1 MENTSEN
8 TSTGGVDV
16 NKFREMFKTHQ
27 NPNKP
32 KRASREEILAKYFTP
47 RKDKEIFR
55 ILPPLPGRDY
65 IETSFFHV
73 VPVNAAGGKKK
84 FRKIYCPAHNDAKVP
99 KTDTN
104 GQVITD
110 QEGKPVM
117 ITKPC
122 PLCEKSKVILAK
134 QDPSLKGI
142 KKEDMTPQQL
152 AVKEQND
159 KIWKASSELQ
169 AKKFYI
175 IRGVD
180 KGAEK
185 DGVKFWRFKHNF
197 KQQGILDKLGPAVTN
212 WMDDNLVDY
221 TDTQKGTDLIV
232 TVVDAQMP
240 GRDRTYRDVSSI
252 TPRGSTPLY
261 TDPVVVKEWTS
272 NPITWREVFK
282 PAQAPNV
289 EPHEFLEMVANDQA
303 PYWEDTDQNNKR
315 WVFPGRPDLE
325 EKANTRNQNLDA
337 EKKESNVEMASDVV
351 TSSYEP
357 SINDITKEDVG
368 TFQNPGV
375 NVTQEVKDVAEKLET
390 QEEPTITTAEASV
403 EAPVESTSVE
413 SDEDESYESYDDL
426 PF

>member
-1 MENTSEN
+1 
-8 TSTGGVDV
+8 
-16 NKFREMFKTHQ
+16 
-27 NPNKP
+27 
-32 KRASREEILAKYFTP
+32 
-47 RKDKEIFR
+47 
-55 ILPPLPGRDY
+55 
-65 IETSFFHV
+65 
-73 VPVNAAGGKKK
+73 
-84 FRKIYCPAHNDAKVP
+84 
-99 KTDTN
+99 
-104 GQVITD
+104 
-110 QEGKPVM
+110 
-117 ITKPC
+117 
-122 PLCEKSKVILAK
+122 
-134 QDPSLKGI
+134 
-142 KKEDMTPQQL
+142 MTPQQL

-252 TPRGSTPLY
+252 TPRGSTPLH